1 MWTEVRTLSPDITP
15 APCVAVLNAGSS
27 SVKFAIHAASPEA
40 PRLLG
45 GQIEAIGIA
54 PRLRLNDSG
63 GALLK
68 EQTWD
73 PNGFDHAAA
82 TRAIVTAVREVLG
95 ESPIDAVGH
104 RVAHGGTRFRAPVRV
119 DAAVLEYLAKLI
131 PLAPLHQPHN
141 LEPIQAILEIPKHM
155 PQVAC
160 FDTEFHS
167 GQAAVARTYALPR
180 ELTAEGVLR
189 YGFHGLSYEY
199 VSARLHSLAPKLAAG
214 RVVIAHLG
222 NGASLCAVD
231 SGRSVATTMGFTGVE
246 GLVMGTR
253 CGNIDPGVLLY
264 LMDSHGMGAR
274 EIEELIYRRCGL
286 LGVSGI
292 SADMRALRASTEPA
306 AAEAIAVFVY
316 RVIREIGSMA
326 AALGGLDGLVFTA
339 GIGENDAAT
348 RAEVAAGCAW
358 LGLELDE
365 ARNARG
371 QGRISADG
379 CRVEAWVIPTD
390 EERMIALNTI
400 SVLGLGE

>member
-1 MWTEVRTLSPDITP
+1 MSPDMTS
-15 APCVAVLNAGSS
+15 APCLAVLNAGSS
-27 SVKFAIHAASPEA
+27 SIKFAIHAATAEA
-40 PRLLG
+40 PRLLV
-45 GQIEAIGIA
+45 GQIEAIGIT
-54 PRLRLNDSG
+54 PRLQLKDAG
-63 GALLK
+63 GAMLK

-73 PNGFDHAAA
+73 PAGFDHFAA

-95 ESPIDAVGH
+95 EGRVAVVGH

-119 DAAVLEYLAKLI
+119 DAAVLDYLTKLI

-141 LEPIQAILEIPKHM
+141 LEPIQAILELPRDL

-160 FDTEFHS
+160 FDTEFHA
-167 GQAAVARTYALPR
+167 GQAAVAHTYALPR

-199 VSARLHSLAPKLAAG
+199 VSARLRDLAPKLAAG

-222 NGASLCAVD
+222 NGASLCAIHN
-231 SGRSVATTMGFTGVE
+231 GNSVATTMGFTGVE
-246 GLVMGTR
+246 GLMMGSR
-253 CGNIDPGVLLY
+253 CGSLDPGVLLY
-264 LMDSHGMGAR
+264 LMDRHGMGAR
-274 EIEELIYRRCGL
+274 EIEDLVYRRSGL

-292 SADMRALRASTEPA
+292 SADMRTLRASKEPA
-306 AAEAIAVFVY
+306 AAEAIALFVY
-316 RVIREIGSMA
+316 RVIREIGSLA

-358 LGLELDE
+358 LGLELHSR
-365 ARNARG
+365 RNAQG

-379 CRVEAWVIPTD
+379 SSVEAWVIPAD

-400 SVLGLGE
+400 SVLGLS